1 MKIYWLIIASLA
13 LSSCVAPGAIV
24 VEAVT
29 ATVAV
34 PVEALPLLAGA
45 L

>member
-1 MKIYWLIIASLA
+1 ATA
-13 LSSCVAPGAIV
+13 GAAV

-34 PVEALPLLAGA
+34 TAFATGLLARST
-45 L
+45 LQFV